1 MNYLAHVLLSCHD
14 KDLMAGNFIADFL
27 TIKEVKSQ
35 PDKIIK
41 GIELHKSI
49 DSYTDQHSAVKS
61 CVLILRPTQG
71 KYSPVIIDILFDYF
85 LTKNWAKF
93 CSIDLVPFITN
104 VYSILNENK
113 ESFPEKLKNM
123 LPIMIADD
131 FLMSC
136 ANEERLS
143 KTFLRLKKRVKFKN
157 HFESILLDLKNH
169 SIDLEFN
176 FLAFFPDLVK
186 HVNSFCKC

>member
-143 KTFLRLKKRVKFKN
+143 KTFLRLKKRVKFEN